1 MRMTNAV
8 RTTAPPPAVP
18 AIRATLLL
26 DELLDE
32 LLELEVGEAV
42 VVAVA
47 VADMPA
53 VDDGELALRHEE
65 SLDPKTCSNP
75 ETPPC
80 LPAESVTKYRR
91 IVPVLTFTTELKV
104 KLFTEF
110 HTNGC
115 PPGISCVIVTGR
127 TAPLAPLSTP
137 MVN

>member
-26 DELLDE
+26 DELLE
-32 LLELEVGEAV
+32 TGVGEAV

-53 VDDGELALRHEE
+53 VNDGELAFRHEE

-91 IVPVLTFTTELKV
+91 FVPVLTFTTELKV

-127 TAPLAPLSTP
+127 TAPLSTP